1 MIDPDAKC
9 VVNGPKVNETI
20 RGLNPLLNMEIVR
33 VAAAQG
39 AKVVYGAGGVQLL
52 IPLANSVEGFEQEE
66 IDIVDSANAPST
78 RFFMT
83 SETLVSNYGTITAS
97 NTVSASPTGSSTS
110 TSTTTSGNKNRSQLS
125 RPGPSQNN
133 RNSLNIAGNGGLQVS
148 ASSPAL
154 TRAPTAPPAPP
165 APVSQRSGSG
175 GGGGRVVNPDTGG
188 GGSADTGGGGSAD
201 SGFSGADTVANVN
214 LDSGASRSGG
224 KPKASKAPRISGPAA
239 PPGTGG
245 IPLTAS
251 GYIDLSKMTPQQKA
265 KYGFMTPQQEAEAGF
280 GDNIPLTASGYIDLR
295 LMTRAQREK
304 YGFTVDI

>member
-20 RGLNPLLNMEIVR
+20 RALNPLLNMEIVR
-33 VAAAQG
+33 VAAQAG
-39 AKVVYGAGGVQLL
+39 ARVVYGAGGVQLL
-52 IPLANSVEGFEQEE
+52 IPLASSVDGFEQEE

-83 SETLVSNYGTITAS
+83 SETLVSGYGIVTSSGAT
-97 NTVSASPTGSSTS
+97 SAPTTGSSTS

-154 TRAPTAPPAPP
+154 TRAPTAPPAP
-165 APVSQRSGSG
+165 VSPRSGGG

-201 SGFSGADTVANVN
+201 SGQGSADSGFSGADTGANVN

-245 IPLTAS
+245 IPLTSS
-251 GYIDLSKMTPQQKA
+251 GQVDLSKMTPQQKA
-265 KYGFMTPQQEAEAGF
+265 KAGF
-280 GDNIPLTASGYIDLR
+280 VDNIPLTASGQIDLSK
-295 LMTRAQREK
+295 MTRAQREK
-304 YGFTVDI
+304 YGFTDDI

>member
-154 TRAPTAPPAPP
+154 TRAPNAPP
-165 APVSQRSGSG
+165 APVSPRSGGG

-201 SGFSGADTVANVN
+201 TGGGGSADSGFSSADSGFSGADTGANVT
-214 LDSGASRSGG
+214 SRNIS
-224 KPKASKAPRISGPAA
+224 PSAPRISGPAA

-251 GYIDLSKMTPQQKA
+251 GQVDLSKMTPQQKA
-265 KYGFMTPQQEAEAGF
+265 EAGF
-280 GDNIPLTASGYIDLR
+280 VDNIPLTASGQIDLSK
-295 LMTRAQREK
+295 MTSAQRAR
-304 YGFTVDI
+304 YGFTDDI

>member
-39 AKVVYGAGGVQLL
+39 AEVVYGPGGVQLL

-66 IDIVDSANAPST
+66 IDIVDATNTPST
-78 RFFMT
+78 RYFMT

-133 RNSLNIAGNGGLQVS
+133 RNSLNIAGNGGLQVNS
-148 ASSPAL
+148 SSPAL
-154 TRAPTAPPAPP
+154 TRAPNAPP
-165 APVSQRSGSG
+165 APVSQRG
-175 GGGGRVVNPDTGG
+175 GGGGGGSRIVNPDTGGGSSADTGG
-188 GGSADTGGGGSAD
+188 GGSADTGGRGSAESGFSGAE
-201 SGFSGADTVANVN
+201 SGFSGADTGANVT
-214 LDSGASRSGG
+214 SRNIS
-224 KPKASKAPRISGPAA
+224 PSAPRISGPAA

-251 GYIDLSKMTPQQKA
+251 GQVDLSKMTPQQKA
-265 KYGFMTPQQEAEAGF
+265 EAGF
-280 GDNIPLTASGYIDLR
+280 VDNIPLTASGQIDLSK
-295 LMTRAQREK
+295 MTRAQREK
-304 YGFTVDI
+304 YGFTDDI